1 MDKKEVNNN
10 ETCCKE
16 SNTCCNSSAK
26 ASDSIVA
33 EAQESL
39 RRIVAFIGSH

>member
-16 SNTCCNSSAK
+16 SDTCCNSGAK
-26 ASDSIVA
+26 TSDNAVA
-33 EAQESL
+33 QAQESL
-39 RRIVAFIGSH
+39 RRTLAFIGTH